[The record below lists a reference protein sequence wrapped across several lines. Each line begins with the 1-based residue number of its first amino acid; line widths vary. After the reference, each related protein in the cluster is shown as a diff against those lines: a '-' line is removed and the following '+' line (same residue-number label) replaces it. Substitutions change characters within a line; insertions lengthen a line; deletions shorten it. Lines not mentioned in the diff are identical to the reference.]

1 MSLRLKVAL
10 PFVILTTIVS
20 LIGVYVI
27 TRLVTGTLSERLT
40 NQLLESGRVVSDSFV
55 RQEAAHINS
64 AQLIYFTEGLAEAL
78 KNEDRETVLRL
89 ARPAFSATTIENL
102 ILISPQGN
110 EVLHLLINQN
120 GEVQQVTQDTSA
132 ANSPIVAPFLINLNP
147 DEVPHRGLGVNL
159 VNEERYYYT
168 ALAVSIDG
176 EFDGVIVVGTS
187 IRTILPAFK
196 AVALAD
202 IVIYGNNG
210 QAIATTLGMMDEET
224 LDSLA
229 ISESEYKEAIQTD
242 NIVIGKNFTYAERT
256 YILGRSPL
264 QIGNERIGVFAVIL
278 PSEFLVEFAST
289 NRNIYVVLF
298 IVLMLVVIVIGYFV
312 SRMIVVPLYSLVKT
326 SQAIAGGDLERRTGI
341 HTNDEIGTLANTFDE
356 MTAKLQERT
365 QQLEKANET
374 LKQID
379 KTKTNFIQISA
390 HELRTPLTLIMG
402 YSQMLEQDTNKDPEL
417 QKLAQGILEGSE
429 RMSDI
434 VDSMLDVSR
443 IDSDALFLRK
453 ISIEIE
459 AVIRK
464 VQKGFESAFVERKIK
479 FKTEGLDKLPAISA
493 DPDMLQ
499 KVFYH
504 LVMNAIKYTPDG
516 GEVKVVGKYS
526 NGKHPLELEVAVVD
540 TGIGVDPKV
549 QESIFEKFH
558 QTGEVLLHSSGKT
571 KFRGGGPG
579 LGLAIARGIVQAHGG
594 KIWVESKGYNE
605 ETLPGSKFIIS
616 LPMKKEKESEKET

>member
-20 LIGVYVI
+20 IIGVYVI

-55 RQEAAHINS
+55 RQEAAQVDV
-64 AQLIYFTEGLAEAL
+64 AQNIIFTQGLAEAL
-78 KNEDRETVLRL
+78 RNEDRETVQDL
-89 ARPAFSATTIENL
+89 ALPIFGSSTIENL

-110 EVLHLLINQN
+110 EILHLYLNEN
-120 GEVQQVTQDTSA
+120 GQVQQVDESTGS
-132 ANSPIVAPFLINLNP
+132 ANSPIVIPFLQNKNP
-147 DEVPHRGLGVNL
+147 DEAPRRGLGVNL
-159 VNEERYYYT
+159 VNDERYYYT
-168 ALAVSIDG
+168 ALPVTVNG
-176 EFDGVIVVGTS
+176 RFDGVIVVGTS
-187 IRTILPAFK
+187 LRTILPAFK
-196 AVALAD
+196 SVALSD

-210 QAIATTLGMMDEET
+210 QAIATTLGTMDEET
-224 LDSLA
+224 LNTLQ
-229 ISESEYKEAIQTD
+229 ISEEEYSEAIQSE
-242 NIVIGKNFTYAERT
+242 NLVAGQNFTYAGRE
-256 YILGRSPL
+256 YILGRAPL

-278 PSEFLVEFAST
+278 PSDFLVEFASS

-298 IVLMLVVIVIGYFV
+298 IVLMLLVIVIGYFV
-312 SRMIVVPLYSLVKT
+312 SRMIIVPLFSLVKT
-326 SQAIAGGDLERRTGI
+326 SQAIASGDLEKRTGI
-341 HTNDEIGTLANTFDE
+341 RTNDEIGELATTFDD
-356 MTAKLQERT
+356 MTSKLQERT
-365 QQLEKANET
+365 EQLEKANES

-402 YSQMLEQDTNKDPEL
+402 YSQMLEQDTSKDPEM
-417 QKLAQGILEGSE
+417 QKLATGILEGAE
-429 RMSDI
+429 RMSDV

-443 IDSDALFLRK
+443 IDSDTLFLRK
-453 ISIEIE
+453 TSIEIE
-459 AVIRK
+459 AVIKK
-464 VQKGFESAFVERKIK
+464 VQKGFEPAFAERKIK
-479 FKTEGLDKLPAISA
+479 FKTEGLEKLPAISA

-516 GEVKVVGKYS
+516 GEVKVVGKYR
-526 NGKHPLELEVAVVD
+526 NGKQPPELEVAVVD

-571 KFRGGGPG
+571 KFKGGGPG

-605 ETLPGSKFIIS
+605 QTLPGSKFILT
-616 LPMKKEKESEKET
+616 LPMVKKESEKAK